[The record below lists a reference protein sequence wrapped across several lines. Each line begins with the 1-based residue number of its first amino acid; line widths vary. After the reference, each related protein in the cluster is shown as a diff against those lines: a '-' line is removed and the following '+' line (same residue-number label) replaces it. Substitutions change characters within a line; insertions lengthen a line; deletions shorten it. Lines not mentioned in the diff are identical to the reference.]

1 MQLLELQGV
10 TRYWPVLDP
19 DLYFLLGIYS
29 CMCWTLN
36 CMFRAM
42 DLCWTL
48 TCIFPGLW
56 PCVGPPPPGLL
67 SCHCFSRILRF
78 NHPILCFIL
87 HCLTL
92 LLILFHWLKSK
103 TLTASSD
110 LADLNTL
117 RWFLHYFF
125 SLHCNYLWA
134 NPSGA
139 PQKKLKA
146 LDVFF
151 GSCYKVGYLCGLCKA
166 SSYHQVTP
174 CKNYW

>member
-29 CMCWTLN
+29 CAGPWIVCLELWT
-36 CMFRAM
+36 
-42 DLCWTL
+42 
-48 TCIFPGLW
+48 
-56 PCVGPPPPGLL
+56 CVGPWPVFFQGYGPVLDPLL
-67 SCHCFSRILRF
+67 QASSLATASQGSSGSIIQFFVLF
-78 NHPILCFIL
+78 
-87 HCLTL
+87 CLTL

-103 TLTASSD
+103 TLIASSD
-110 LADLNTL
+110 LPDLNTL
-117 RWFLHYFF
+117 RWILHYFF

-174 CKNYW
+174 CKTYW

>member
-1 MQLLELQGV
+1 MFFVGYNNYSYLGYNAAAGV
-10 TRYWPVLDP
+10 AGGYQVLTCAGPWPVFSFRDI
-19 DLYFLLGIYS
+19 FL
-29 CMCWTLN
+29 CWTLN

-56 PCVGPPPPGLL
+56 PCVGPSPPGLL

-146 LDVFF
+146 LDAFWVP
-151 GSCYKVGYLCGLCKA
+151 VI
-166 SSYHQVTP
+166 
-174 CKNYW
+174 N